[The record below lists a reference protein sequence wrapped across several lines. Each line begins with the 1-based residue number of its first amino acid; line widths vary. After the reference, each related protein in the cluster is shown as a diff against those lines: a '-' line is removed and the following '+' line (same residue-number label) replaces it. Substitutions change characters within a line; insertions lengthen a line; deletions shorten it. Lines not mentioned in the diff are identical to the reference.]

1 MIDLAFWMSIKDSD
15 DPDDFQT
22 YLETFPNGAFA
33 GRARER
39 ISELQSGGNEV
50 AALTSIGRFDG
61 TWVGKGTL
69 TSGETLCPYPQK
81 IVVKI
86 VGNELEGQGR
96 RKWKTYKISAQ
107 IDAFGNL
114 KGSVTGEMAHAAIV
128 ETYEDDRITG
138 TAEQC
143 QRRREYVPAR
153 RRKIAPRASAVA
165 CPGSPQEGP
174 ARGAKRPPRG
184 WRRPARGRSLWAHG
198 GKRGVIRTGVVGI
211 GSA

>member
-138 TAEQC
+138 TAEQLPC
-143 QRRREYVPAR
+143 RWSFEL
-153 RRKIAPRASAVA
+153 
-165 CPGSPQEGP
+165 
-174 ARGAKRPPRG
+174 AKEQ
-184 WRRPARGRSLWAHG
+184 
-198 GKRGVIRTGVVGI
+198 
-211 GSA
+211 